1 MQHEVPHNTGRR
13 QRRNVWKYL
22 HNSGRP
28 GDQMIQINVSVFYA
42 NVTGFMVIAW
52 EEGGEKK
59 GKKKHANTMVW
70 EEMDNQKGF
79 LLW

>member
-1 MQHEVPHNTGRR
+1 
-13 QRRNVWKYL
+13 
-22 HNSGRP
+22 
-28 GDQMIQINVSVFYA
+28 MIQINVSVFYA
-42 NVTGFMVIAW
+42 NATGFMVIAR

-59 GKKKHANTMVW
+59 GKKKHANTMVR